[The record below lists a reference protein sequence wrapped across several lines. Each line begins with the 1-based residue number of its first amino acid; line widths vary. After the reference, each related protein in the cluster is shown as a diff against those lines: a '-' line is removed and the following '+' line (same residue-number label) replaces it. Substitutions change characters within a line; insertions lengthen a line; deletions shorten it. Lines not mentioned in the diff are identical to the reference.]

1 MTAALSAL
9 TMTTMKTASR
19 AVTRGPHL
27 HRGFRGRRSAFR
39 ADAQLPWEREAAGEE
54 VEIVEILWTAVVF
67 GFTAG
72 VLGLVAY
79 ALVRIATMG
88 RREQH

>member
-1 MTAALSAL
+1 
-9 TMTTMKTASR
+9 
-19 AVTRGPHL
+19 
-27 HRGFRGRRSAFR
+27 
-39 ADAQLPWEREAAGEE
+39 

-79 ALVRIATMG
+79 ALVRVATMG